1 MSSHAKQISIKRA
14 YDPVAADDGYRV
26 LVDRLWPRGIRKQA
40 LSLDEWNKDV
50 APSTE
55 LRQWFGHDP
64 ERWAEFEKR
73 YRRELSDAQHQTA
86 MRSLLKSAGH
96 RGLTL
101 IYAAKDLKHNHALV
115 LQAAL
120 RDLSSPA

>member
-1 MSSHAKQISIKRA
+1 MSSRADHISIKRA
-14 YDPVAADDGYRV
+14 YDPAGSADGYRV

-40 LSLDEWNKDV
+40 LALDEWNKEV

-55 LRQWFGHDP
+55 LREWFGHDP
-64 ERWAEFEKR
+64 ERWVEFQKR
-73 YRRELSDAQHQTA
+73 YRHELADAQHQEA
-86 MRSLLKSAGH
+86 LRSLLKSAGH

-115 LQAAL
+115 LQAVL
-120 RDLSSPA
+120 RKLSGPT